1 MKIERN
7 RVFSLL
13 MEYKYLVIFILFLIW
28 MLFIDT
34 NSWLIHRDLSNKIE
48 KLEERKEFYKHEIS
62 NDRKTLDE
70 INNNPEMLEK
80 YARERFYMKKKK
92 EDIFIIKEEKAD

>member
-1 MKIERN
+1 MRIEQNKI
-7 RVFSLL
+7 FILL
-13 MEYKYLVIFILFLIW
+13 KEYKYLVIFIVFLIW
-28 MLFIDT
+28 MMFIDT
-34 NSWLIHRDLSNKIE
+34 NSWLIHRDLSGKIE
-48 KLEERKEFYKHEIS
+48 KLEERKEFYKNEIS

-92 EDIFIIKEEKAD
+92 EDIFIIKEDEKN

>member
-1 MKIERN
+1 
-7 RVFSLL
+7 
-13 MEYKYLVIFILFLIW
+13 

-34 NSWLIHRDLSNKIE
+34 NSWLIHRDLSKKID
-48 KLEERKEFYKHEIS
+48 KLEDRKEFYKNEIS

-80 YARERFYMKKKK
+80 YARERFYMKKKD
-92 EDIFIIKEEKAD
+92 EDIFIIKEE

>member
-1 MKIERN
+1 
-7 RVFSLL
+7 
-13 MEYKYLVIFILFLIW
+13 

-48 KLEERKEFYKHEIS
+48 KLEERKEFYKNEIS

>member
-48 KLEERKEFYKHEIS
+48 KLEERKEFYKNEIS

>member
-1 MKIERN
+1 MKIEQN
-7 RVFSLL
+7 KAFTLL
-13 MEYKYLVIFILFLIW
+13 KEYKYIVIFIIFLIW
-28 MLFIDT
+28 MMFIDT
-34 NSWLIHRDLSNKIE
+34 NSWLIHRDLSGKIE
-48 KLEERKEFYKHEIS
+48 KLEERKEFYKNEIS

-92 EDIFIIKEEKAD
+92 EDIFIIKEEEKN